1 MERLRALGREVEY
14 LVFED
19 EGHGFTKRT
28 NQLKGYSAMA
38 DFLLRHLVK
47 EDA

>member
-19 EGHGFTKRT
+19 EGHGFTKRA
-28 NQLKGYSAMA
+28 NLLKALSAMA
-38 DFLLRHLVK
+38 EFLIRHLVR
-47 EDA
+47 